1 MRFFLLIVVALFAFK
16 SLNVKEVRTAY
27 RAAGE
32 DNAKVEAFHK
42 LVSTIKKT
50 DKVVL
55 VAYKGA
61 SIAML
66 AKGKKTIKEKKAG
79 FIEGVELLEF
89 AIKKQPNNIEARF
102 IRLSIQ
108 ENTPKLLKYKA
119 KIPEDKH
126 FILSQF
132 KQVRDNHLKLHIKDY
147 ILQSKGFT
155 QEEKNKLQ

>member
-1 MRFFLLIVVALFAFK
+1 MKYFLLLIVSIFAFK

-32 DNAKVEAFHK
+32 DNTKVEAFYK
-42 LVSTIKKT
+42 LVSTVKKT
-50 DKVVL
+50 DKAVF

-66 AKGKKTIKEKKAG
+66 AKGKKTIKEKKTG
-79 FIEGVELLEF
+79 FIKGVELLEF
-89 AIKKQPNNIEARF
+89 AIKKEPNNIEARF

-108 ENTPKLLKYKA
+108 ENTPKLLKYKG
-119 KIPEDKH
+119 KIAEDKH

-132 KQVRDNHLKLHIKDY
+132 KQIRDNHLKSHIKDY
-147 ILQSKGFT
+147 IMKSKGFT
-155 QEEKNKLQ
+155 EEEKKKLQ